1 MTELPSVR
9 VSVTERE
16 RALRELSQHFSA
28 GRLAL
33 PEFDRRAALAAAAD
47 TRADLAPLF
56 ADLPAPEAPPPAPHA
71 QGNPLPAAA
80 ASVAAV
86 VVLAI
91 VLATVFGSAYWL
103 LLVLFAA
110 PPVVALITRLRQRD
124 DPARL

>member
-1 MTELPSVR
+1 MTDLPSVR
-9 VSVTERE
+9 VSVAERE

-56 ADLPAPEAPPPAPHA
+56 TDLPAAEAPPPAPHTP
-71 QGNPLPAAA
+71 GNPLPATATA
-80 ASVAAV
+80 VAAI

-91 VLATVFGSAYWL
+91 VLAVLFGSGYWL
-103 LLVLFAA
+103 LLVLFAV
-110 PPVVALITRLRQRD
+110 PPIVTLVTRLRQRD
-124 DPARL
+124 DAAEF